1 MLYQKILTDE
11 MPYQMRA
18 GELGRFE
25 EHRHAEIEFHYCLS
39 GEVEL
44 TVDKKS
50 CRVRQGELLVIG
62 PMISHAVPRDGD
74 LGQRVL
80 TVIVGPSFLRRHFA
94 RFSALRACICDLS
107 SSTENHRILRACLL
121 TCAGLCRHPA
131 AEDELMLTG
140 ELYRACAC
148 LLGELDET
156 GESGGREE
164 RDRRRVANV
173 ERALEMIHYDY
184 AHPLTVEDAAA
195 ATGYGKSN
203 FCKIFKE
210 VVGESFHRLLNR
222 RRISCACLL
231 LGESDLPIST
241 VAQEVGF
248 VECKTFCRVFK
259 EEMGMT
265 PGVYRLQTRT
275 DEGASPLP

>member
-74 LGQRVL
+74 SGQRVL

-94 RFSALRACICDLS
+94 RFPRFGPAFVIFPHPRKIIGYSVPAC
-107 SSTENHRILRACLL
+107 
-121 TCAGLCRHPA
+121 
-131 AEDELMLTG
+131 
-140 ELYRACAC
+140 
-148 LLGELDET
+148 
-156 GESGGREE
+156 
-164 RDRRRVANV
+164 
-173 ERALEMIHYDY
+173 
-184 AHPLTVEDAAA
+184 
-195 ATGYGKSN
+195 
-203 FCKIFKE
+203 
-210 VVGESFHRLLNR
+210 
-222 RRISCACLL
+222 
-231 LGESDLPIST
+231 
-241 VAQEVGF
+241 
-248 VECKTFCRVFK
+248 
-259 EEMGMT
+259 
-265 PGVYRLQTRT
+265 
-275 DEGASPLP
+275 